1 MDAFPAFVPL
11 AGARVVV
18 AGEGEA
24 ADAKARLF
32 AGSPAE
38 LVRVA
43 GDDALRPDAYAG
55 ARLAFIAGEEA
66 WSRRAAEAAR
76 TAGAWV
82 NAVDRPELC
91 DFNTPGIVDRG
102 AVVGAVGTV
111 GAAPVLAV
119 RLRQELEVRWPA
131 GLGGVA
137 RLMGALR
144 PAIREAAADWAERRR
159 LLTALMRGPWADAA
173 LAGDAAGAERLARE
187 ALASGALEPGGAG
200 VIVLVEVPAEPD
212 LLTLRAVRALGAA
225 DRLVLAGPVDAA
237 VLDLA
242 RRDAPREP
250 WTGDVVP
257 LSAWRAAGES
267 VAVLAAPESVR
278 RALAALGVP
287 VTLL

>member
-32 AGSPAE
+32 DGSPAD

-43 GDDALRPDAYAG
+43 GDAALTSEAYRG
-55 ARLAFIAGEEA
+55 ARLAFVAGDEA
-66 WSRRAAEAAR
+66 WSRAAAAAAR

-91 DFNTPGIVDRG
+91 DFNTPGIIDRG

-119 RLRQELEVRWPA
+119 RLRQEWESRWPA
-131 GLGGVA
+131 GLGDLA
-137 RLMGALR
+137 LLMRALR

-159 LLTALMRGPWADAA
+159 LLSALMRGRWADAA
-173 LAGDAAGAERLARE
+173 LAGDAALAEGLARE
-187 ALASGALEPGGAG
+187 ALASGALTTARTGD
-200 VIVLVEVPAEPD
+200 VTLVELPSEPD
-212 LLTLRAVRALGAA
+212 LLTLRAARALGAA
-225 DRLVLAGPVDAA
+225 DRLVLVGEVPSA

-242 RRDAPREP
+242 RRDAPREA
-250 WTGDVVP
+250 WDGAAAS
-257 LSAWRAAGES
+257 LLAWRDAGEA
-267 VAVLAAPESVR
+267 VAVTGATAAVA
-278 RALAALGVP
+278 RALGEAALAYAMF
-287 VTLL
+287 

>member
-32 AGSPAE
+32 EGSPAE

-43 GDDALRPDAYAG
+43 GAAALRPEAYAG
-55 ARLAFIAGEEA
+55 ARLAFVAGEPG
-66 WSRRAAEAAR
+66 WSAAAAAAAR
-76 TAGAWV
+76 EAGAWV

-102 AVVGAVGTV
+102 AVVGAVGTA

-119 RLRQELEVRWPA
+119 RLRQEIEARWPP
-131 GLGGVA
+131 GLGGLA
-137 RLMGALR
+137 RLMEALR
-144 PAIREAAADWAERRR
+144 QEVRDAADDWAERRR
-159 LLTALMRGPWADAA
+159 LLAALTAGPWAEAA
-173 LAGDAAGAERLARE
+173 LAGEAEAAERLARE
-187 ALASGALEPGGAG
+187 ALEAGELGADAAGAVWVMPASS
-200 VIVLVEVPAEPD
+200 EPD
-212 LLTLRAVRALGAA
+212 LLSVRDARTLGRA
-225 DRLVLAGPVDAA
+225 DRLVIAGHVDAG

-250 WTGDVVP
+250 WTGDAAP
-257 LSAWRAAGES
+257 LLDWRAAGETVVVVGE
-267 VAVLAAPESVR
+267 VAEVR
-278 RALAALGVP
+278 EALRALGVEP
-287 VTLL
+287 AGG

>member
-32 AGSPAE
+32 DGSPAD

-43 GDDALRPDAYAG
+43 GDAALTSEAYRG
-55 ARLAFIAGEEA
+55 ARLVFVAGDEA
-66 WSRRAAEAAR
+66 WSRAAAAAAR

-91 DFNTPGIVDRG
+91 DFNTPGIIDRG

-119 RLRQELEVRWPA
+119 RLRQEWESRWPA
-131 GLGGVA
+131 GLGDLA
-137 RLMGALR
+137 LLMRALR

-159 LLTALMRGPWADAA
+159 LLSALMRGRWADAA
-173 LAGDAAGAERLARE
+173 LAGDARAGGGVGARGAGLGRADDGQDRGRDPGRAPVRARPPHPACGPRAGCGGPAGA
-187 ALASGALEPGGAG
+187 G
-200 VIVLVEVPAEPD
+200 
-212 LLTLRAVRALGAA
+212 
-225 DRLVLAGPVDAA
+225 
-237 VLDLA
+237 
-242 RRDAPREP
+242 RR
-250 WTGDVVP
+250 G
-257 LSAWRAAGES
+257 
-267 VAVLAAPESVR
+267 SVR
-278 RALAALGVP
+278 RARPRPAGRPARGVGRGGGVAAGLEGRGRGGRRHRCDRCGGAGPGRAALAYAMF
-287 VTLL
+287 